1 MVEDQLAR
9 SIVEKILR
17 EQKLLS
23 NKRVLVIAVGGW
35 MQVLRFAYDTVRSNL
50 ALQTTKI
57 LIILDKDIESNV
69 ASFIRKEKIRF
80 SISPNYLPVK
90 SLEKYLLENLVLNVN
105 KNLFRELN
113 DYIFQGKSLDD
124 IVKEYSI
131 QIKNGKIKNDNNGKI
146 FYSML
151 RTELSN
157 ICKIDDDLIA
167 YVIEYLFNSN
177 DNNIQELVKFLNQNI

>member
-1 MVEDQLAR
+1 
-9 SIVEKILR
+9 
-17 EQKLLS
+17 
-23 NKRVLVIAVGGW
+23 